1 MKREY
6 IEKKIEG
13 KFTYSI
19 VKADTW
25 SYVFIFIKKLN
36 AENTKETVTVD
47 LVNRE
52 DYEWFVKFKITFNDK
67 LPNDFDSD
75 WDGKDVIFGSDK
87 DFDFYVAEN
96 K

>member
-19 VKADTW
+19 MKADTG
-25 SYVFIFIKKLN
+25 SYVFTFIKKLT
-36 AENTKETVTVD
+36 AENTKETVTVN
-47 LVNRE
+47 LINE
-52 DYEWFVKFKITFNDK
+52 KDYEWFVKFKMTFADK
-67 LPNDFDSD
+67 LPKDFDSD

-87 DFDFYVAEN
+87 DFEF
-96 K
+96 